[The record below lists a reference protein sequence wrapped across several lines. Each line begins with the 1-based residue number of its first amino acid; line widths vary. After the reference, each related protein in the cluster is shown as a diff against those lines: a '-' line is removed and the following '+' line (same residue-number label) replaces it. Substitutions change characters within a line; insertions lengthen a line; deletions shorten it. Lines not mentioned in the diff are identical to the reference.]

1 MEKVSIYYLRTSD
14 LAKAVGIH
22 PNTVRLYVDW
32 GLLPPVEKSPS
43 GYRLFTQRH
52 LECLRLARMIYA
64 EPYPGK
70 HLRSTGKAILM
81 AVVKDDWGGAL
92 EKAFQHWSAVKSEL
106 THAETALML
115 LDHWVEGLPTEPF
128 QVPLSIAEVS
138 ALLHV
143 SRDVIRNWE
152 RNGLITIPRNSY
164 NRYRIFGTT
173 EIGRMRVIRML
184 SQAGYSHMAILRM
197 FIELEG
203 GAKDDLRHVLDTPRP
218 DEDVFM
224 ASDRWLST
232 LHEHELRAEQ
242 IIWFIKDHL
251 ETM

>member
-1 MEKVSIYYLRTSD
+1 MVKEKRSYLRTSD

-32 GLLPPVEKSPS
+32 GLLPPVEKSSS
-43 GYRLFTQRH
+43 GYRLFTKRH
-52 LECLRLARMIYA
+52 LECLQLARMIYV
-64 EPYPGK
+64 EPYPGR

-81 AVVKDDWGGAL
+81 AAVKDDWGGAL
-92 EKAFQHWSAVKSEL
+92 EKALHHLSAVKSEL
-106 THAETALML
+106 NGAETALML
-115 LDHWVEGLPTEPF
+115 LEHWVEGLPTEPF
-128 QVPLSIAEVS
+128 ENPLSIAEVS
-138 ALLHV
+138 SLLHV

-203 GAKDDLRHVLDTPRP
+203 GKKEDLSHVLDTPRP
-218 DEDVFM
+218 DEDVFA

-232 LHEHELRAEQ
+232 LHDHESRAER
-242 IIWFIKDHL
+242 IIQFIKDHL
-251 ETM
+251 KSA

>member
-1 MEKVSIYYLRTSD
+1 MEKETNRYLRTSD

-22 PNTVRLYVDW
+22 PNTVRLYVEW
-32 GLLPPVEKSPS
+32 GLLPPVEKTPS
-43 GYRLFTQRH
+43 GYRLFTERH
-52 LECLRLARMIYA
+52 LECLRLARMIYV

-81 AVVKDDWGGAL
+81 AAVKDDWGGAL
-92 EKAFQHWSAVKSEL
+92 EKAFQHLSAVRSEL
-106 THAETALML
+106 TSAETALML
-115 LDHWVEGLPTEPF
+115 LDHWAEGSPTEPF
-128 QVPLSIAEVS
+128 QDPLSIAEVS

-152 RNGLITIPRNSY
+152 RNGLIIIPRNSY
-164 NRYRIFGTT
+164 NQYRIFGPA

-197 FIELEG
+197 FIELDSGKKEG
-203 GAKDDLRHVLDTPRP
+203 LHQALDTPRP
-218 DEDVFM
+218 DEDIFA

-232 LHEHELRAEQ
+232 LHEEESRAER
-242 IIWFIKDHL
+242 IIQFIKDHL
-251 ETM
+251 ESI

>member
-115 LDHWVEGLPTEPF
+115 LNHWVEGLPTEPF

>member
-1 MEKVSIYYLRTSD
+1 MEKAKPCYLRTSE

-43 GYRLFTQRH
+43 GYRLFTERH
-52 LECLRLARMIYA
+52 LECLQLARMVYA

-70 HLRSTGKAILM
+70 HLRSTGKATLM
-81 AVVKDDWGGAL
+81 VAVKDDWGGAL
-92 EKAFQHWSAVKSEL
+92 EKAFQHLSAVKSEL

-128 QVPLSIAEVS
+128 QTLLSIAEVS

-152 RNGLITIPRNSY
+152 RNGLISIPRNSY
-164 NRYRIFGTT
+164 NQYRIFGPV

-197 FIELEG
+197 FIELDG
-203 GAKDDLRHVLDTPRP
+203 GKKAGLHQALDTPRP
-218 DEDVFM
+218 DEDVFA

-232 LHEHELRAEQ
+232 LHGEELRADR
-242 IIWFIKDHL
+242 IIRFIKDHL
-251 ETM
+251 GSA